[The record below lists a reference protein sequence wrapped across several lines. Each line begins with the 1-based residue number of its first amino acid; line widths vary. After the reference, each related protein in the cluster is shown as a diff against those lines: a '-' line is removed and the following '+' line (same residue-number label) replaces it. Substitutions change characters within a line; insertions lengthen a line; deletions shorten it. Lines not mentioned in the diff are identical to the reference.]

1 MLVSNIRKESLR
13 RLVGHSIG
21 CTKLLAPS
29 VSLAFVVSLVV
40 DAKAKAQTLP
50 VIPTLDS
57 SAVAIAQLD
66 SSCIARVVS
75 LDNVPA
81 CRSVLQQ
88 YKNNHNNKKQILDKY
103 CWDLDILD
111 LATRSEYALKG
122 WVLGISYDKW
132 AAQVRNRKAFLC
144 ASSSRT
150 RQNHRNAIWDFTYY
164 YRVLRDKESSL
175 KYSSQFDG
183 IRSPVIQ

>member
-1 MLVSNIRKESLR
+1 MVSSITKEALR
-13 RLVGHSIG
+13 RLAEHSIR
-21 CTKLLAPS
+21 CTKFLAPS
-29 VSLAFVVSLVV
+29 VSLAFVVSLGV

-50 VIPTLDS
+50 VIPTLEPS
-57 SAVAIAQLD
+57 SVAIAQLD

-75 LDNVPA
+75 MHNVPA

-88 YKNNHNNKKQILDKY
+88 YKTNHNNKKQILDKY

-122 WVLGISYDKW
+122 WTLGINYDKW

-164 YRVLRDKESSL
+164 YGILRDKESSL
-175 KYSSQFDG
+175 KYSSQIDG
-183 IRSPVIQ
+183 IGSPVIQ